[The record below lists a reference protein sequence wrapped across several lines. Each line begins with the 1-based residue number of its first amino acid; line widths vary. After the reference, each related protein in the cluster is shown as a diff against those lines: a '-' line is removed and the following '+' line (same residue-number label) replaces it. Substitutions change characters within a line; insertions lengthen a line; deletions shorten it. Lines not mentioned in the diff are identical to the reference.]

1 MTWVIQTFIAVGRGL
16 RRAGD
21 IEVSQE
27 DIQTLRQLDVRIKE
41 LEKRLKLY
49 TLNVRNLHCIYY
61 MAIRNSS
68 LHSSESGICICS
80 ICTVYILRVILSVNV
95 FTVYTVC
102 VKCEHIMFVRVFV
115 CFLN

>member
-49 TLNVRNLHCIYY
+49 TLNVRNLHCIY

-68 LHSSESGICICS
+68 LHSSESS
-80 ICTVYILRVILSVNV
+80 ICTVCIHTVLRVILSVNV
-95 FTVYTVC
+95 LTVYTVC
-102 VKCEHIMFVRVFV
+102 VKCEHNNV
-115 CFLN
+115 CASICLLS

>member
-1 MTWVIQTFIAVGRGL
+1 MVIQTFIAVGRGL

-49 TLNVRNLHCIYY
+49 TLNVRNLHCIY

-68 LHSSESGICICS
+68 LHSIESSKCICS
-80 ICTVYILRVILSVNV
+80 ICIHTSCDTERECTYSIHSV
-95 FTVYTVC
+95 
-102 VKCEHIMFVRVFV
+102 CEV
-115 CFLN
+115 